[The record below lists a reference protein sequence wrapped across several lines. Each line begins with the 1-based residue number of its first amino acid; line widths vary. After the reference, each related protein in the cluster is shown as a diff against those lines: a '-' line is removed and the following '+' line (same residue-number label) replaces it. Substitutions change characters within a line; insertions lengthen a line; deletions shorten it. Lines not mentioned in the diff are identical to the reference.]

1 MSETIEWLKQ
11 ENQLPK
17 EEKDLLLKLKDS
29 DRLDEMIAQFG
40 EKQFL
45 EMLEKSISSS
55 QDLSEKTRLEE
66 IYSNIKKKLDKS
78 PERFSSK
85 DLIKNFIVTNIDP
98 QISEDILSQIFAE
111 LGDIKIEK
119 ISSFISDGMD
129 VWKIKTILQKVYDK
143 VLYKTS
149 SLKKEQQWEKK
160 EQQWEKKE
168 EEVKTWFIEE
178 QQLVNNITKNLS
190 ELKSKYALEF
200 KQNDYEGKKA
210 QKIQELKSNPDLQKR
225 LQASWLDLEKA
236 ADMIVWKEILTQLKS
251 QWKID
256 KADESTLNQFLS
268 SYSQLDK
275 ALWILPTNIVNISSN
290 NSILDNKWVKDM
302 MAQKNIQ
309 LDMNSDKWKDVLEK
323 FSWKKFDKIPDEEK
337 QNLMWQIDWFVNVD
351 ANQAWFKA
359 QLNGLTR
366 YFQQNMEK
374 WTLWDLKF
382 DADSVDAQMD
392 SNKNWLSTSM
402 SIIADGVN
410 WNMKFDKDWNVFVT
424 DLLDDKSGNFKSWE
438 RKLNTFFRIPDV
450 KEFIKAAQSVDVLEL
465 AKSAK
470 DPQDLRAK
478 YNQLLQEKFEQINK
492 KYHDNLWSAEV
503 RYEIER
509 FKNARKWIDVYSP
522 KSELFDYPPKAISK
536 DKNPQLFEYMGVVR
550 DSYDYY
556 GANDLQQISKLLQ
569 DIKKYV
575 QEKNLKH
582 PFNEYNPSV
591 SGEQTFMELVREISV
606 NVWWKNIFDKFKLDA
621 YLKDLIWES
630 EYVSGEEDFSQS
642 ILWKVS
648 DVVSSV

>member
-40 EKQFL
+40 EKKFL

-55 QDLSEKTRLEE
+55 QDLFEKARLEE
-66 IYSNIKKKLDKS
+66 IYSNIRKKLDKS
-78 PERFSSK
+78 PEILSWRSIVKDFIINNIDKFAWDELFNNLFFDYWNELILKISK
-85 DLIKNFIVTNIDP
+85 YIKEWKNLWKIKDKLNLFVISYNDSNNIKRLKEQWEESYNKNFDLIKNS
-98 QISEDILSQIFAE
+98 SEL
-111 LGDIKIEK
+111 
-119 ISSFISDGMD
+119 
-129 VWKIKTILQKVYDK
+129 
-143 VLYKTS
+143 
-149 SLKKEQQWEKK
+149 
-160 EQQWEKKE
+160 
-168 EEVKTWFIEE
+168 
-178 QQLVNNITKNLS
+178 LS

-450 KEFIKAAQSVDVLEL
+450 KEFTKAAQSVDVLEL

-582 PFNEYNPSV
+582 PFNEYNPPV